1 MKFLLQICESPEWSQ
16 KCLQKCNFFLKFASQ
31 NFRWGEGILKA
42 PPPPKKKP
50 SCSSS
55 MYCLKNVVELF
66 KLNIKHSSYKIRFS
80 GHSIS
85 LVKQY
90 PQNYSILN
98 ITHVKN
104 CFPNLKKKCFGQ
116 RMKKFNLSY
125 L

>member
-1 MKFLLQICESPEWSQ
+1 MSSKMQFFSKICFT
-16 KCLQKCNFFLKFASQ
+16 KCNFFQKFASQ

-42 PPPPKKKP
+42 PPPPSPPKKNP

-55 MYCLKNVVELF
+55 VYCLKNVVELF
-66 KLNIKHSSYKIRFS
+66 KLNIKNSSYKIRFS
-80 GHSIS
+80 GLSIS